1 MAIHEVLAVNEQV
14 RRLITKPLPMR
25 DVKAA
30 AVLNG
35 MFTMQVDGLSKV
47 LQGDTA
53 IEEILSVTS

>member
-1 MAIHEVLAVNEQV
+1 MVTS
-14 RRLITKPLPMR
+14 ITKPLPMR